1 MVQRRP
7 RLRERPNRAWLGV
20 VSLTVALGFSCK
32 AGSPGPVTEPG
43 TGVAAAIEAQFGQ
56 SGSRNPRR
64 RDDRLAALYAAR
76 QNRPIWSE
84 EGTLL
89 PAAKNL
95 VEAVAASAARG
106 LDPARYHVEDLER
119 RVLTCG
125 NLQSAQPEVRQRR
138 LAECDVLLSRTFL
151 RISHDL
157 AVGRMPPR
165 GAGIRWYTKPRKTDL
180 TATMLEAA
188 RSGQIEPAL
197 DALEPRHPG
206 YLELKRSLAALRDIE
221 ARGGWPI
228 LPAEPKLFAAD
239 PHSREK
245 LRRRLEASGE
255 LKAGDEQIFAAL
267 GRFQASH
274 GLETSG
280 KIDAATLAEL
290 NVPAA
295 ERRRQVELNLER
307 WRWLPE
313 SLGERYVL
321 VNVPAYELEVIER
334 GERRLAMRVVV
345 GKPYQQTPAFSDAIE
360 NLELN
365 PYWNV
370 PPSIVEAEIVPAMDK
385 DPSYLAKENMEIVGE
400 EGDRLEIRQRPGPK
414 NSLGKIKFVLPNDLN
429 IYLHDTPAESLFD
442 RRARSFSH
450 GCIRLESPLDLA
462 DMLLSTEPGWD
473 RRRLEEEI
481 ATGENRS
488 VRLSTP
494 VPVHILYWTAWVDER
509 GDLQFRRDPYQV
521 DAKLDR
527 ALHGPKRPEADLADA
542 ARRDQPSISGRE
554 TAESRGRT
562 AR

>member
-1 MVQRRP
+1 MPLSRT
-7 RLRERPNRAWLGV
+7 LCRALPAVLLLAIAFGLACHR
-20 VSLTVALGFSCK
+20 STAPDG
-32 AGSPGPVTEPG
+32 ATE
-43 TGVAAAIEAQFGQ
+43 VAAAIDAQFQ
-56 SGSRNPRR
+56 HAGSRKAQR
-64 RDDRLAALYAAR
+64 RDSRLVRLYAAR
-76 QNRPIWSE
+76 QNLPIWSNGE
-84 EGTLL
+84 TLL
-89 PAAKNL
+89 PAAGNL
-95 VEAVAASAARG
+95 ITAIAGAAARG
-106 LDPARYHVEDLER
+106 LDPAPYQVENLRE
-119 RVLTCG
+119 RVLTCS
-125 NLQSAQPEVRQRR
+125 NSPDAQLAVRRRR

-151 RISHDL
+151 QFAHDL
-157 AVGRMPPR
+157 AVGRTSAK
-165 GAGIRWYTKPRKTDL
+165 GAGIKWYTAPREAHL
-180 TATMLEAA
+180 TAKLLEAA
-188 RSGQIEPAL
+188 RSGQIEPVL
-197 DALEPRHPG
+197 DALEPPHPG
-206 YLELKRSLAALRDIE
+206 YVELKRSLAALRDIE
-221 ARGGWPI
+221 ARGGWPT
-228 LPAEPKLFAAD
+228 LPEESKRFAAD
-239 PHSREK
+239 PLSREK

-255 LKAGDEQIFAAL
+255 LAAGDDHVFAAL
-267 GRFQASH
+267 ERFQASH
-274 GLETSG
+274 GLDPSG

-295 ERRRQVELNLER
+295 ERRRQIELNLER

-321 VNVPAYELEVIER
+321 VNVPAYELEVIDR

-370 PPSIVEAEIVPAMDK
+370 PPSIVEAEIVPAMQK
-385 DPSYLAKENMEIVGE
+385 DPGYLAKENMEIVGE
-400 EGDRLEIRQRPGPK
+400 EGDHLEIRQRPGPK

-481 ATGENRS
+481 ATGENRF

-509 GDLQFRRDPYQV
+509 GDLQFRRDPYEI

-527 ALHGPKRPEADLADA
+527 ALHPPSRPETA
-542 ARRDQPSISGRE
+542 AVEARQTAAGGHDRGAGIDGSRRRL
-554 TAESRGRT
+554 
-562 AR
+562 